1 MQEDKTVFANQISSG
16 TLFSFKHLKASVCSV
31 VLFSH
36 RINQVL
42 ARDLNKFQFIFASAF
57 KKL

>member
-1 MQEDKTVFANQISSG
+1 MQKDKTVFADQISSG

-31 VLFSH
+31 VLISH

-42 ARDLNKFQFIFASAF
+42 ARDLNKFVLLLSR
-57 KKL
+57 